1 MNTTLSTTT
10 RLAYGRKLV
19 SAGISGVRT
28 GHQSFDPQLASA
40 LINSSAEESLKLAAI
55 GACLGMLPAIMMR
68 RHSRGKSAVVL
79 GALGSALGFCAA
91 FSWKTRK
98 LTSSLAHSAMHEVHR
113 VTDEH
118 WLETNPIDYA

>member
-1 MNTTLSTTT
+1 MNPTPSTMT

-19 SAGISGVRT
+19 NAGISGVRT
-28 GHQSFDPQLASA
+28 GHQSFNPQLAST
-40 LINSSAEESLKLAAI
+40 LINNSAGESLRLAAI

-68 RHSRGKSAVVL
+68 GRSRHKRAVACM
-79 GALGSALGFCAA
+79 ALGSALGFCAS

-98 LTSSLAHSAMHEVHR
+98 LTSSLAHSAMNEVHR
-113 VTDEH
+113 VQDEH